1 MHEHDA
7 PDGVLRMSATRL
19 SLRRTLKRVLRE
31 MAYDA
36 DRDQKHLKDLEDWIF
51 QATEDEMEEDY
62 DTTVASYLEACLDDG
77 ETIDENEVMA
87 YLDELLEN
95 SDGVDLE
102 GDLVIHIDAL
112 DARDY

>member
-1 MHEHDA
+1 MRTTI
-7 PDGVLRMSATRL
+7 PK
-19 SLRRTLKRVLRE
+19 LRRTVRRVIKE

-77 ETIDENEVMA
+77 ETIDENQVMA

-112 DARDY
+112 DAREG

>member
-1 MHEHDA
+1 
-7 PDGVLRMSATRL
+7 
-19 SLRRTLKRVLRE
+19 
-31 MAYDA
+31 MAYDS
-36 DRDQKHLKDLEDWIF
+36 DRDHKHLEDLEDWIF
-51 QATEDEMEEDY
+51 QATEDGMEENY

-87 YLDELLEN
+87 YLDELLEK

-112 DARDY
+112 ASRD

>member
-1 MHEHDA
+1 MKTTI
-7 PDGVLRMSATRL
+7 PK
-19 SLRRTLKRVLRE
+19 LRRTVRRVIKE
-31 MAYDA
+31 MAYDS
-36 DRDQKHLKDLEDWIF
+36 DRDHKHLKDLEDWIF

-102 GDLVIHIDAL
+102 GDLVIHTDAL
-112 DARDY
+112 DGRE

>member
-1 MHEHDA
+1 MRTTI
-7 PDGVLRMSATRL
+7 PK
-19 SLRRTLKRVLRE
+19 LRRTVRRVIKE
-31 MAYDA
+31 MAFDS
-36 DRDQKHLKDLEDWIF
+36 DRDHKHLKDLEDWIF

-62 DTTVASYLEACLDDG
+62 DTTVASYLEACLDDC

-112 DARDY
+112 EDRDEP